1 MYLEELVEVGIGLIF
16 VWMVISI
23 ATIQIQEWIATNIL
37 KWRAKDMES
46 AIRKML
52 GDPVWAEQ
60 LYRNPIIAGLSKKTG
75 VKPSYIAANKFAVAL
90 FDVVM
95 TTGTDGSYIQQSLHK
110 IQTELNQAP
119 KALGPLIR
127 YIFKRWRKSIE
138 GLFIN
143 ILNFLFDAQIVT
155 KQTKYEELL
164 CLAQNATT
172 SETAMRVFLNRLISH
187 EYTKGSVAKTR
198 FTRSQFFDEY
208 PGLKELAIS
217 LYKKIIAKNRI
228 SDDDNFLK
236 GNIDQVLD
244 ALGEALNARNN
255 QGEYILRLIEILKF
269 DDEKHGTLERI
280 GTGIELLREIN
291 PTLHRS
297 LNTVTLNLQKVSE
310 STTTMD
316 SVRNLFVKT
325 ENTIQ
330 QQEGRLAKARTE
342 VELWF
347 NDAMD
352 RLSGAYKRKAQAMAF
367 LIGLVLAIILNIDS
381 IELAKHLWREPA
393 VRQVLAANAE
403 KFVDENPTLP
413 KPGEKNPPDVV
424 RDLQVQFAS
433 LNLPVGWNLSAYTG
447 DKTVKL
453 FASPNEVAGVCP
465 AYDTDAAT
473 PGIQHIFCYEIKNPP
488 PDQAAVL
495 AKFMGILFTALATMQ
510 GAPFWFDMLKKLVNI
525 RGTGTNPAEK
535 PANPSPTEREKV

>member
-37 KWRAKDMES
+37 RWRAKDMES

-52 GDPVWAEQ
+52 GKPAWAEQ
-60 LYRNPIIAGLSKKTG
+60 LYRNPIIAGLSKKSG

-119 KALGPLIR
+119 KALGPLIK
-127 YIFKRWRKSIE
+127 YILKRWRKTSGE
-138 GLFIN
+138 LFID
-143 ILNFLFDAQIVT
+143 IWNFLSDAQIVT
-155 KQTKYEELL
+155 KNAKYEELL
-164 CLAQNATT
+164 SLAQNATT

-187 EYTKGSVAKTR
+187 EYTKGSITQTR
-198 FTRSQFFDEY
+198 YTRSQFFDAY
-208 PGLKELAIS
+208 PGLNQLAINI
-217 LYKKIIAKNRI
+217 YKKIIAENRI
-228 SDDDNFLK
+228 SDDDNFLR

-244 ALGEALNARNN
+244 ALGEALNAQNN
-255 QGEYILRLIEILKF
+255 QGEYTLKLMKALKF

-297 LNTVTLNLQKVSE
+297 LNTVTLNLQKVAE
-310 STTTMD
+310 STTAMD
-316 SVRNLFVKT
+316 SVRNIFGKT
-325 ENTIQ
+325 ENTVQ
-330 QQEGRLAKARTE
+330 QQEARLAKARTE

-381 IELAKHLWREPA
+381 IELARHLWREPA

-403 KFVDENPTLP
+403 KFVEENPTLP

-424 RDLQVQFAS
+424 KDLQVQFAS
-433 LNLPVGWNLSAYTG
+433 LNLPVGWNLKSYTG
-447 DKTVKL
+447 DKTVKF
-453 FASPNEVAGVCP
+453 FASPNEVAGICP
-465 AYDTDAAT
+465 AFDKDTAT

-488 PDQAAVL
+488 LDGAAVL

-525 RGTGTNPAEK
+525 RGTGANPAEK
-535 PANPSPTEREKV
+535 PANSSPTEREKV